1 MPGGDAQNVSITL
14 SRLGFQV
21 ALCGIVGQDAFGQM
35 VCGHTQSAGVQLEA
49 VYHSSK
55 TNTARTVCLIQPDGE
70 RHFLSRDLDSYG
82 LLEQLVTPLLPQTKV
97 LDIGST
103 FGLKDFDGA
112 PAVRVL
118 KKAKACGVITV
129 SDTGSNRRGMTL
141 DDLTGYFPYLDYFVP
156 SIYEVEALVGAH
168 TPEKIADA
176 LIELGVGNVVIKLGK
191 QGCYIQNRQLKQ
203 YCPTY
208 NVTPV
213 DTTGAGDN
221 FVAGM
226 ISGILRGKS
235 FPESIDYANA
245 CGSLNTTQLGA
256 TGAIQS
262 MGQVEAFM
270 QRTKRLL

>member
-1 MPGGDAQNVSITL
+1 MVLNIQSH
-14 SRLGFQV
+14 V
-21 ALCGIVGQDAFGQM
+21 ARFDP
-35 VCGHTQSAGVQLEA
+35 TQFAHPFRD
-49 VYHSSK
+49 VYK
-55 TNTARTVCLIQPDGE
+55 RQ
-70 RHFLSRDLDSYG
+70 
-82 LLEQLVTPLLPQTKV
+82 
-97 LDIGST
+97 
-103 FGLKDFDGA
+103 
-112 PAVRVL
+112 
-118 KKAKACGVITV
+118 
-129 SDTGSNRRGMTL
+129 
-141 DDLTGYFPYLDYFVP
+141 
-156 SIYEVEALVGAH
+156 
-168 TPEKIADA
+168 A